1 MSYNGM
7 ESVVWWGTP
16 DGYQD
21 SDGVIQITSAGGDH
35 ISISCLWVW
44 NSHATTIATIQF
56 DGGST
61 DQRRI
66 AIPPGGTTYMAVP
79 GNHHS
84 FEVKTAAVNCRVFA
98 TSS

>member
-7 ESVVWWGTP
+7 ESIVWWGTP

-21 SDGVIQITSAGGDH
+21 SDGVIQITAAGGDH
-35 ISISCLWVW
+35 ISISCLWIW

-61 DQRRI
+61 DQRSFVYQDHSTR
-66 AIPPGGTTYMAVP
+66 ANQNK
-79 GNHHS
+79 GN
-84 FEVKTAAVNCRVFA
+84 
-98 TSS
+98 SS